1 MTDRGA
7 ARREARDLGPRWM
20 RPRRSDPAPRR
31 TTRAWTNSSAPTSP
45 ASKTASRPSRC
56 VFDYAGTVAEIEK
69 LDKQTHDQ
77 SFWNDTQA
85 AQKHMKRLAEL
96 RDEIAVLDPLV
107 AKSKEIREY
116 LELGEDDAALE
127 SELRGELDAL
137 AKRVDEAEMT
147 AVFDG
152 EYDSH
157 AAIVSIHAGA
167 GGTEACDWTAMLLRM
182 YLRWA
187 ERHGFRTEIVDT
199 LDGEEAGYK
208 SATFLVEGKN
218 AYGYLESERG
228 VHRLV
233 RISPFDAAKRRH
245 TSFAS
250 VDVTPDV
257 EEGEAVEIKP
267 DEIEIET
274 YKSGGAGGQYVNKTE
289 SAIRITHKA
298 SGIIVACQNERSQ
311 LANRNRAMKMLTA
324 RLLQREREEREAKL
338 AALGG
343 DKSKI
348 EWGSQ
353 IRSYTLQPYTMV
365 NDHRTE
371 VKISDAQG
379 VLDGQLDPFM
389 WAYLQHRRK
398 R

>member
-1 MTDRGA
+1 MKKLADVRTETA
-7 ARREARDLGPRWM
+7 ALE
-20 RPRRSDPAPRR
+20 
-31 TTRAWTNSSAPTSP
+31 
-45 ASKTASRPSRC
+45 
-56 VFDYAGTVAEIEK
+56 
-69 LDKQTHDQ
+69 
-77 SFWNDTQA
+77 
-85 AQKHMKRLAEL
+85 
-96 RDEIAVLDPLV
+96 PLV
-107 AKSKEIREY
+107 AKAREIAEF
-116 LELGEDDAALE
+116 LELGDADGA
-127 SELRGELDAL
+127 LDAEL
-137 AKRVDEAEMT
+137 GGEIETLRARVDEVEMS
-147 AVFDG
+147 AVLDG

-157 AAIVSIHAGA
+157 DAIVSIHAGA
-167 GGTEACDWTAMLLRM
+167 GGTEACDWTSMLLRM

-187 ERHGFRTEIVDT
+187 ERRGYRTEIVDS
-199 LDGEEAGYK
+199 LDGEEAGLK
-208 SATFLVEGKN
+208 SVTFLVEGKN
-218 AYGYLESERG
+218 AFGYMESERG

-257 EEGEAVEIKP
+257 EEGEVAEIKP

-289 SAIRITHKA
+289 SAIRIIHKP

-311 LANRNRAMKMLTA
+311 LANRNRAMKMLA
-324 RLLQREREEREAKL
+324 AKLAQREREQRAAKL

-343 DKSKI
+343 DKSAI

-371 VKISDAQG
+371 VKVSDAQG
-379 VLDGQLDPFM
+379 VLDGNLDQFM
-389 WAYLQHRRK
+389 WAYLQRR
-398 R
+398 RR

>member
-1 MTDRGA
+1 
-7 ARREARDLGPRWM
+7 
-20 RPRRSDPAPRR
+20 
-31 TTRAWTNSSAPTSP
+31 
-45 ASKTASRPSRC
+45 
-56 VFDYAGTVAEIEK
+56 
-69 LDKQTHDQ
+69 
-77 SFWNDTQA
+77 
-85 AQKHMKRLAEL
+85 MKRLADM
-96 RDEIAVLDPLV
+96 RGEIAVLEPLV
-107 AKSKEIREY
+107 SKSEDIREFLDLGDSDAT
-116 LELGEDDAALE
+116 LEAELSGEIE
-127 SELRGELDAL
+127 SLRE
-137 AKRVDEAEMT
+137 RVDEAEMT

-157 AAIVSIHAGA
+157 DAIVGIHAGA
-167 GGTEACDWTAMLLRM
+167 GGTEACDWTSMLLRM

-187 ERHGFRTEIVDT
+187 ERHGYRTEIVDS
-199 LDGEEAGYK
+199 LDGEEAGLK
-208 SATFLVEGKN
+208 SVTFLIEGKN
-218 AYGYLESERG
+218 AYGYMESERG

-267 DEIEIET
+267 DEIDIET

-289 SAIRITHKA
+289 SAIRIIHKA
-298 SGIIVACQNERSQ
+298 TGIIVACQTERSQ
-311 LANRNRAMKMLTA
+311 LANRNRAMKMLAAKLT
-324 RLLQREREEREAKL
+324 QREVEERAAKM
-338 AALGG
+338 AALAG
-343 DKSKI
+343 DKNKI

-379 VLDGQLDPFM
+379 VLDGDLDQFM
-389 WAYLQHRRK
+389 WAYLQQRR
-398 R
+398 RQA